1 MQKCYEKGWNDGS
14 FYTHITEDH
23 HIYDKIMELDPGE
36 IERLVNKA
44 IKREMNYLVYLGA
57 LLGFIIGIIN
67 IFV

>member
-1 MQKCYEKGWNDGS
+1 MHDTPLLCA
-14 FYTHITEDH
+14 
-23 HIYDKIMELDPGE
+23 PCVAA
-36 IERLVNKA
+36 IEA